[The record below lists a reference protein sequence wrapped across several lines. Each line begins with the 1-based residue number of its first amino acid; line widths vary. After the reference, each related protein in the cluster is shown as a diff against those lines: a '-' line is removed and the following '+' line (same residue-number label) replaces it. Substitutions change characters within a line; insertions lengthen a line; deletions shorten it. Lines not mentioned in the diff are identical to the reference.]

1 MICRLDLMHLQ
12 LEILFSLM
20 TYRRTGVQTGLLE
33 FTDPE
38 VSFVRFFSLS
48 FGWPGCNFVMM
59 PRPSLLIW
67 WLWCRS
73 EHLWLL
79 SLSLSLSWALCAH
92 CLCLRDP
99 YLDLPT
105 KFRNKKKGKKK
116 PFPHSSEIF
125 DGGVTNLSSSI
136 QTTPL
141 YLCFMFRLVII

>member
-1 MICRLDLMHLQ
+1 MMWHKQEVMICRLDLMHLQ
-12 LEILFSLM
+12 LDILFSLM

-73 EHLWLL
+73 EQP
-79 SLSLSLSWALCAH
+79 
-92 CLCLRDP
+92 P
-99 YLDLPT
+99 YLWMFSPDWSMDVSLQFVTANEVSTYKILPLNVCGIRVNWVCLKWFHLP
-105 KFRNKKKGKKK
+105 KFHITQ
-116 PFPHSSEIF
+116 F
-125 DGGVTNLSSSI
+125 I
-136 QTTPL
+136 QVPK
-141 YLCFMFRLVII
+141 FA